1 MNSCTVFTEWT
12 FRFMNV
18 FASLIQ
24 LKVVHSRQGDYCA
37 NQLGVLKV
45 EAQWLHAII
54 GLTLLKVLVFG
65 CW

>member
-1 MNSCTVFTEWT
+1 
-12 FRFMNV
+12 MNV
-18 FASLIQ
+18 FAALIQ

-54 GLTLLKVLVFG
+54 SLTLIKVLMFG